1 MKQFISKLNKD
12 LHIQLQAIDL
22 EESDNI
28 RKAQKSVTY
37 IKNALTQLKAFCV
50 QYTFTD
56 EAEEIHFFK
65 KSKPELFSKLIYYVK
80 IFNIESRRPTGSQEI
95 QEDYLKHE
103 LEKLTFFFSNHLE
116 FYQYHRMNS
125 TYLDDRY
132 FVRGKED
139 IHLFQDSLM
148 FYVDPDFSTSHDFA
162 VAKILAHDR
171 LEVYLNRELE
181 ALSIKNSNPN
191 WGQLGYCN
199 NTSLQWTDSK
209 TALVELIYALY
220 AMGSINNG
228 RSEIRELAAFFE
240 QAFNI
245 RLSDIYR
252 TYLEIKIRSTPTKFI
267 DSLKTALLHKMEE
280 DL

>member
-1 MKQFISKLNKD
+1 MKTFSDKLNRNID
-12 LHIQLQAIDL
+12 NQLQSIDL
-22 EESDNI
+22 EESNAI
-28 RKAQKSVTY
+28 AKTQKS
-37 IKNALTQLKAFCV
+37 IQCLKKALTQLKV
-50 QYTFTD
+50 FTLNYSFQN
-56 EAEEIHFFK
+56 EEEEIIFFK
-65 KSKPELFSKLIYYVK
+65 EIKPDIFSKLIYHVK
-80 IFNIESRRPTGSQEI
+80 IFNIESRRPMGSYDIQKNFLCQE
-95 QEDYLKHE
+95 LS
-103 LEKLTFFFSNHLE
+103 KLNFFFNSHLE
-116 FYQYHRMNS
+116 FYQYYRMNS
-125 TYLDDRY
+125 TYLDDKY

-148 FYVDPDFSTSHDFA
+148 FYVDPDFSTSHDYA
-162 VAKILAHDR
+162 VAKIMAHDR

-181 ALSIKNSNPN
+181 ALSIKSSNPN